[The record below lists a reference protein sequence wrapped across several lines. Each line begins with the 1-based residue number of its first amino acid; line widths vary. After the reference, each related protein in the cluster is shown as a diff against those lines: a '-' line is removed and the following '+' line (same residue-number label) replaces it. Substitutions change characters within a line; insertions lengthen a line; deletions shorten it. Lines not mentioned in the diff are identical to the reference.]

1 MCSSTTRVSLK
12 IPKIEIKV
20 SCSSDFG
27 LPRLSACASPP
38 RLQHD
43 RSSEPHPG
51 MPCSKSPHP
60 AHYMSFNQGLEHGLA
75 CGSVGW
81 CWSVRNT

>member
-1 MCSSTTRVSLK
+1 MQLDNPGKSQDSENRNKSLLL
-12 IPKIEIKV
+12 
-20 SCSSDFG
+20 FG
-27 LPRLSACASPP
+27 LPRLSACFPATT
-38 RLQHD
+38 
-43 RSSEPHPG
+43 SS
-51 MPCSKSPHP
+51 SKSPHP